1 MCGLPQ
7 RGWQREFNDP
17 ISLPNGRTLNTLQDA
32 GDYIAALPRIP
43 EWQAAIEA
51 LMIVTRSG
59 PTMLPRIGMMK
70 AL

>member
-7 RGWQREFNDP
+7 RGWQREFEDP
-17 ISLPNGRTLNTLQDA
+17 IPLPNGPTLKTLRDA

-51 LMIVTRSG
+51 PMIVTRSG